1 MNKLLRI
8 FIAALLI
15 AACLGG
21 FALFADY
28 RHFLDAPIDVG
39 DKGREITIAPGM
51 SVGEVARTLESQGI
65 LRTSLYLQAYAR
77 ITGFASRIKAGEY
90 ALIPGT
96 TPRTLMEQFVAG
108 RVIQYSLTIVEG
120 WTFRQMLEAVTGHGK
135 LEHTLQGLSDEQIME
150 LLDHPG
156 EHPEG
161 RFFPDTY
168 QFPAGTSD
176 STFLKRAYDTMTSR
190 LNEAWSSRSP
200 NLPFT
205 TPYEA
210 LILASVVEKETALP
224 SERPAIAGVFVRR
237 LRKGMLLQTDP
248 TVIYGLSDKFDG
260 NLRSKDLRAD
270 SPYNTYVRPGLP
282 PTPISLPG
290 AASLAAA
297 VNPAP
302 GDTLYFVA
310 AGDGS
315 HVFSTTL
322 AEHNRAVRQH
332 QLNR

>member
-1 MNKLLRI
+1 
-8 FIAALLI
+8 
-15 AACLGG
+15 
-21 FALFADY
+21 
-28 RHFLDAPIDVG
+28 
-39 DKGREITIAPGM
+39 
-51 SVGEVARTLESQGI
+51 
-65 LRTSLYLQAYAR
+65 
-77 ITGFASRIKAGEY
+77 
-90 ALIPGT
+90 
-96 TPRTLMEQFVAG
+96 
-108 RVIQYSLTIVEG
+108 
-120 WTFRQMLEAVTGHGK
+120 
-135 LEHTLQGLSDEQIME
+135 
-150 LLDHPG
+150 
-156 EHPEG
+156 
-161 RFFPDTY
+161 
-168 QFPAGTSD
+168 
-176 STFLKRAYDTMTSR
+176 MTSR
-190 LNEAWSSRSP
+190 LNEVWSSRTP
-200 NLPFT
+200 NLPFA

-224 SERPAIAGVFVRR
+224 SERRAIAGVFVRR

-248 TVIYGLSDKFDG
+248 TVIYGLSDTFDG

-315 HVFSTTL
+315 HVFSNTL
-322 AEHNRAVRQH
+322 AEHNRAVRQY